1 VSFSNKKKNISLTEE
16 SINDLWFNAIM
27 RAEPPYDDE
36 EFTYTYTYT
45 YDYKWPDHYFK

>member
-1 VSFSNKKKNISLTEE
+1 MSFSNKKKNISVLEE
-16 SINDLWFNAIM
+16 DVNDIWFNAIL
-27 RAEPPYDDE
+27 REPYDDE